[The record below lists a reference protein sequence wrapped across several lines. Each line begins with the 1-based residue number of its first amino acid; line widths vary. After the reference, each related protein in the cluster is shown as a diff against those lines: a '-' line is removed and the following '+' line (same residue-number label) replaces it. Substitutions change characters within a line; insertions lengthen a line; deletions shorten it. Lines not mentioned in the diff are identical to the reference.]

1 MSQDF
6 QLVSN
11 TLQECS
17 CCLNELSNLFT
28 LEFREWAI
36 ELEPQSR
43 TAWERNDTNYKNL
56 WMMITLEGMTEP
68 RDT

>member
-1 MSQDF
+1 
-6 QLVSN
+6 
-11 TLQECS
+11 
-17 CCLNELSNLFT
+17 LFT